1 MIDEEGGISR
11 YVLVLRPLIPVRGLF
26 ARDLACPHLGE
37 IPQHLV
43 EVAVVV
49 DLLTTCIEMECCRI
63 EQKNDVDYV
72 SIKMMVFIIKRRG
85 KRQLTK

>member
-43 EVAVVV
+43 AVAVVV
-49 DLLTTCIEMECCRI
+49 DLPTCTEMECCRI
-63 EQKNDVDYV
+63 EQKNDADYV